1 MLIANS
7 RQYTAEIQIMKTPVN
22 EGKAANLFPILI
34 QVSLLFSLALLMKAL
49 YSLPLEDSFLW
60 YAGVFVYFYIPGSLL
75 LRWLH
80 PDGDEYFRRL
90 FLSLGLGTALMPIL
104 YTILRRIS
112 VPELLYPSGFGFLIL
127 WSILTIGDIRK
138 ERIHFLALGK
148 EIPSVI
154 FLFAFI
160 FLLLHFSHFTSVV
173 LLKDGY
179 SFSVDRFTDTAFHLG
194 IINNLK
200 NFYPPLFPYASGYDF
215 SHYHLNMHLEI
226 EMFNRVF
233 SLDTLKLAF
242 FYFPLLYFCLLV
254 FIPYVF
260 IREHL
265 AGSRL
270 IALLTGILLFGS
282 DLSFIPGM
290 LGMLPKDYPW
300 TIVFNTTIWSL
311 FTLNGYLPSLFV
323 LFLSLVY
330 LKEYHEKG
338 SLRSL
343 FIFALLGYAAYGF
356 KSSMGPHIMGA
367 ALLAGI
373 ASVLLKGD
381 RKQGLL
387 QCAAS
392 AAAFLTMVAD
402 LLLLRGETGGDV
414 IVLKLF
420 YGLQLSLG
428 NLGLPQISWFFYP
441 VLFPIYL
448 LASFGVRA
456 LGFYSFRHIFAE
468 EMPDPTILFLT
479 AFALSGF
486 LLSETIYIGP
496 LSGDINKAYWF
507 SSQSLMGAWLLL
519 PYFLLGLKDYRKRFA
534 SFLITALL
542 FAVPTT
548 VQFLNLRSE
557 KHYFTVDRYATDV
570 LKYLE
575 TTPPKSVI
583 LHPPNYQWPS
593 LASNFAGRVS
603 VIGIFRSFTPDWI
616 GAAEEKRRL
625 NEVSEFF
632 NPAGSADRTYILK
645 KYRVDYVYAPIIY
658 ATVID
663 REKILIEVYRNEAY
677 AVYKVV
683 TDSGW

>member
-1 MLIANS
+1 M
-7 RQYTAEIQIMKTPVN
+7 
-22 EGKAANLFPILI
+22 EGETQRPHRTVPNILF
-34 QVSLLFSLALLMKAL
+34 VALLFLLALLMKAL

-373 ASVLLKGD
+373 ASTVILRDVNRSIPLCLVSLSSLLVMAVDIVMLRGGAGSNII
-381 RKQGLL
+381 RFAPYNGLL
-387 QCAAS
+387 LALDKLGLTEIPRLFYPLLVPFYIAS
-392 AAAFLTMVAD
+392 TLGIRAIGLFLIKETQKKTTFGTVVAFL
-402 LLLLRGETGGDV
+402 
-414 IVLKLF
+414 I
-420 YGLQLSLG
+420 
-428 NLGLPQISWFFYP
+428 
-441 VLFPIYL
+441 
-448 LASFGVRA
+448 
-456 LGFYSFRHIFAE
+456 IFA
-468 EMPDPTILFLT
+468 ISGLFLYE
-479 AFALSGF
+479 
-486 LLSETIYIGP
+486 LLYIGP
-496 LSGDINKAYWF
+496 PSMDLNDAAWF
-507 SSQSLMGAWLLL
+507 SAQSLMGAWLLL
-519 PYFLLGLKDYRKRFA
+519 PFYLSRMRHNGKKIFFTAVLAILLSA
-534 SFLITALL
+534 PA
-542 FAVPTT
+542 T
-548 VQFLNLRSE
+548 VQYLLLRS
-557 KHYFTVDRYATDV
+557 DRNYLAFDSNATQV
-570 LKYLE
+570 VKYLDA
-575 TTPPKSVI
+575 TPPGSVV
-583 LHPPNYQWPS
+583 LHPLDFDSPS
-593 LASNFAGRVS
+593 LASQLAGRS
-603 VIGIFRSFTPDWI
+603 TVITVFRGFVTNVTGVEEGGIRVREVRDFFSSSSPIDRSMVL
-616 GAAEEKRRL
+616 R
-625 NEVSEFF
+625 
-632 NPAGSADRTYILK
+632 
-645 KYRVDYVYAPIIY
+645 KYGVDYVYAPKTY
-658 ATVID
+658 TSLLEKEPMLKQVLMNNEYVI
-663 REKILIEVYRNEAY
+663 
-677 AVYKVV
+677 YKVDV
-683 TDSGW
+683 NSKQ